1 MRRSYFV
8 SLVCVALLG
17 ACPAA
22 TEEDAAD
29 SESESGDGDGDGSLG
44 DGDGDTRPGDGDG
57 DSDTSAGDGDTDPGD
72 GDGDADTDPGD
83 GDGDGDTDTGEG
95 DCLGPGTTPPL
106 PPDATQ
112 PEAPREPGS
121 TWAYFELEDFQP
133 QSCNYAKST
142 SLEAFKGR
150 VTLVTLVRATCE
162 ICQGTIEKL
171 EQMQLELG
179 LEGHEVNMV
188 AINQMGYEAAQ
199 HEFVDRASFP
209 LLQDTAQADAWEL
222 MNVTGMGT
230 DDMYIYDSGG
240 ILHSYF
246 SYAAANPSI
255 DLHTPGGWDVVY
267 GALLAAL
274 GA

>member
-22 TEEDAAD
+22 TGEGSAN
-29 SESESGDGDGDGSLG
+29 SESESSGDGDGDASPGDAGDGDASPGDAGDGDAG
-44 DGDGDTRPGDGDG
+44 DGDGDG
-57 DSDTSAGDGDTDPGD
+57 DPGD
-72 GDGDADTDPGD
+72 TNP
-83 GDGDGDTDTGEG
+83 GDGDGDTDTDSGEG
-95 DCLGPGTTPPL
+95 DCLGPGTTPPV
-106 PPDATQ
+106 PPDAMQ

-133 QSCNYAKST
+133 QSCNYGESS

-179 LEGHEVNMV
+179 LEGHEVYMV

-199 HEFVDRASFP
+199 HELVDRASFP
-209 LLQDTAQADAWEL
+209 LLQDTAEADAWEL

-230 DDMYIYDSGG
+230 DDMYIYDSEGV
-240 ILHSYF
+240 LHSYF

-255 DLHTPGGWDVVY
+255 DLHTPEGWDVVH